1 MRRKWRKKGGR
12 PTPAI
17 RRDDTEEYVTPDG
30 GLPVAP
36 AYVSTISRPD
46 EKTFVGQPR
55 RPISSAQTR
64 FVGTLSYRR
73 MRLMV
78 GTAGDFWW
86 PPSALCTAG
95 YVRDPPTTTHAHML
109 CATVQHTSCM
119 CMYVLVVLVLSTR
132 CMRVVSRTLPVAG
145 PSRPRRVT

>member
-17 RRDDTEEYVTPDG
+17 RRDDAEEYVTPGG
-30 GLPVAP
+30 GLPIAP

-46 EKTFVGQPR
+46 EKTFVGQSR

-95 YVRDPPTTTHAHML
+95 YVRDRTCRGPGLQSAGYGSLRAFARCTP
-109 CATVQHTSCM
+109 CTSCESHT
-119 CMYVLVVLVLSTR
+119 LAA
-132 CMRVVSRTLPVAG
+132 VSRQLPFHSA
-145 PSRPRRVT
+145 